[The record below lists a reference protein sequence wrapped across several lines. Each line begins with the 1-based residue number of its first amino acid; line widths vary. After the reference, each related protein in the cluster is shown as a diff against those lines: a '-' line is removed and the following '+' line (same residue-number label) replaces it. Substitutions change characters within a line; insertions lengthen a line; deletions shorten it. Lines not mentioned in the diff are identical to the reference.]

1 MREIVIEDIIKRVKK
16 SIIGRLADNP
26 ELGNTALMLKA
37 VEAGGDGDYLEIGVL
52 FGGSLIAAALL
63 KNALGQ
69 KGKCVGID
77 PLNGYYVERRSA
89 DTNRD
94 ILTKKPVT
102 PETLQKNLR
111 KFGVEDRC
119 EVIQA
124 NSFPLPV
131 KGKFAVTYIDGDH
144 WGDAPLRDWQS
155 VKDITTKFVVF
166 DNFGEEHPDV
176 IEACLIAE
184 QDPEWERLLVN
195 GITFI
200 LKRIDDETVASG

>member
-16 SIIGRLADNP
+16 TIIGRLADNP

-200 LKRIDDETVASG
+200 LKRVDDEAVA

>member
-16 SIIGRLADNP
+16 SIIGRLADKK
-26 ELGNTALMLKA
+26 EIGNTALMLSA

-144 WGDAPLRDWQS
+144 WGDAPLKDWES

-166 DNFGEEHPDV
+166 DNFDDKHPDV
-176 IEACLIAE
+176 IKACLIAE
-184 QDPEWERLLVN
+184 QDPKWERWLAE

-200 LKRIDDETVASG
+200 LKRVEE